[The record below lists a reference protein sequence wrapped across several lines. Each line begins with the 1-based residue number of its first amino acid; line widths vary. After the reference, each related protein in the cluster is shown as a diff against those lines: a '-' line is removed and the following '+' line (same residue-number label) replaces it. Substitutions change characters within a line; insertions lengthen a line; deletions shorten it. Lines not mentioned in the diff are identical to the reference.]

1 MSLLRLPTL
10 LFIVFALS
18 LNLPLGLEVQG
29 QGTLKKL
36 PPAGVDIPA
45 NEREALAAHVKSL
58 RGKLTAQAEQS
69 PDFPQWSPDVEVLIR
84 AVDLALTQNLFFKK
98 SQANDA
104 KKLLD
109 LADQRLKA
117 AISGERGLKLIGYSA
132 SKRDQPQMLVA
143 GYVSKIDHSVQ
154 PYGVVLPRD
163 FTLADAKQASRLD
176 VWLHGRGDTKTEIP
190 FLMERLT
197 KTGQYTPD
205 QTIVLHPFGRHCN
218 AFKFAGEVDVF
229 EAMDDLKRRVAI
241 DRHRTS
247 IRGFSMGG
255 AGVWHLSV
263 HYPATWF
270 ASNPGAGFVDTLVYQ
285 GWQDKT
291 PFPINAT
298 NRKLLHLY
306 DVLPWA
312 ANLRNTNLIAYSG
325 EIDKQR
331 KAADRVVAKCKE
343 LNVPYEYVIGKGMGH
358 KIDPP
363 SQKIIDAQLAQWAGQ
378 ANQAARD
385 IDFTTYS
392 LRYANAGWL
401 TIEGMQEHWTPA
413 NVKASLDTKNGVV
426 NVATTGVT
434 ALSIDLKEINEFASR
449 GEVRLL
455 LNGKAWIVEDD
466 DEAQG
471 FQCLV
476 RQTAPGQWAQINPS
490 DLGLAKRP
498 GLQGPIDDAFCDKF
512 IVVLPSKPAQHG
524 DVQRWIERE
533 YKYFQSRWQRLMR
546 GKFNV
551 VRDVDLTPAQIEQ
564 CHLICFGDFTSNRY
578 LANVASQI
586 PVSWDDKSVKVAGT
600 QYEASKHAPAF
611 CYPNPANPN
620 RYLVVNSG
628 MTFREFSNTSNS
640 RQIAMLPDWAVLDV
654 TETNDAIYAGGIAE
668 QGFFD
673 ENWKVK

>member
-1 MSLLRLPTL
+1 MSLFRSLALLVAVVAVSLHLP
-10 LFIVFALS
+10 FGGKVY
-18 LNLPLGLEVQG
+18 G

-36 PPAGVDIPA
+36 PPAGIEIPVA
-45 NEREALAAHVKSL
+45 ERESLAAQVKSL
-58 RGKLTAQAEQS
+58 RSQLAAQQEQHE
-69 PDFPQWSPDVEVLIR
+69 DFQQWAPDVEVLIR

-98 SQANDA
+98 SQSGDA

-109 LADQRLKA
+109 LAGQRLQSAK
-117 AISGERGLKLIGYSA
+117 SGARGLKLLGYSA
-132 SKRDQPQMLVA
+132 DKQDQPQMLVA
-143 GYVSKIDHSVQ
+143 GYVSKIDQSVQ
-154 PYGVVLPRD
+154 PYGVVLPRG
-163 FTLADAKQASRLD
+163 FELADAKQASRLD

-190 FLMERLT
+190 FLMERLN
-197 KTGQYTPD
+197 KPGQYTPAK
-205 QTIVLHPFGRHCN
+205 TIVLHPFGRHCN

-229 EAMDDLKRRVAI
+229 EAMEDLNRRVAI
-241 DRHRTS
+241 DHDRTS

-263 HYPATWF
+263 HYPTTWF

-285 GWQDKT
+285 GWGEKT
-291 PFPINAT
+291 PFPLNAT

-312 ANLRNTNLIAYSG
+312 ENLRNTNLIAYSG

-331 KAADRVVAKCKE
+331 KAADRVVARCKE
-343 LNVPYEYVIGKGMGH
+343 LNIPFEYVIGKGMGH

-363 SQKIIDAQLAQWAGQ
+363 SQKIIDAQLAKWAGQ
-378 ANQAARD
+378 TKPPTRE
-385 IDFTTYS
+385 IDFTTYT
-392 LRYANAGWL
+392 LRYANADWL
-401 TIEGMQEHWTPA
+401 TIEGVQEHWTPA
-413 NVKASLDTKNGVV
+413 NVKASLDSKNKVV
-426 NVATTGVT
+426 QATTTGVT
-434 ALSIDLKEINEFASR
+434 AFSIDLKDAEAFAQAK
-449 GEVRLL
+449 ELRLE

-466 DEAQG
+466 NETPG
-471 FQCLV
+471 FQCTL
-476 RQTAPGQWAQINPS
+476 RQTQPGQWAQINPA
-490 DLGLAKRP
+490 DLVGTKRP
-498 GLQGPIDDAFCDKF
+498 GLQGPIDDAFCDTF
-512 IVVLPSKPAQHG
+512 LVVVPSKPARHG

-551 VRDVDLTPAQIEQ
+551 VRDVDLTPAQIES
-564 CHLICFGDFTSNRY
+564 CNLICFGDFQSNRY
-578 LANVASQI
+578 LAKVAGKLPIQ
-586 PVSWDDKSVKVAGT
+586 WDDKSVQVAGNEYAANT
-600 QYEASKHAPAF
+600 HAPAF
-611 CYPNPANPN
+611 CCPNPGNPN

-654 TETNDAIYAGGIAE
+654 TEKNDAIYAGGIAD